1 MNTSQTLAQYFIDLG
16 ESGRWNYF
24 TIQALLFYSLLFLV
38 MYSCFSGQNLGQDN
52 EKYRWLRKGIMNNLT
67 FAVFIVAFVLVSRVP
82 TAVYGAQ
89 NPDEALWIAMAKTL
103 AQDPRYWVSVDGG
116 TGGPLVP
123 FSLHALRL
131 VGLPIDF
138 GSLKIM
144 TGAIMAVSAS
154 FLFFAFAAQFGQ
166 AIGRIMILP
175 LVVAV
180 AVTKHPEMT
189 AYNSEHLVL
198 LLLSLALFFLV
209 RIVNNGEGKYYLN
222 FIALGLLLGAV
233 PFAKLQGTP
242 MALLVGLFACVIVYQ
257 KTSKKSLTVLI
268 ASALSPT
275 VLVVLLVLSY
285 SGLNDFWISYIS
297 ANMLYTTQ
305 GDVSGFA
312 NKMTLLTHLINE
324 PRELGYFINYS
335 MIIILL
341 GLFLIISFRKK
352 LSRQGII
359 AISFSITL
367 VCVSVY
373 CVVAPGRSFTHYILL
388 LFIPLSV
395 LFAQIVH
402 SVCHIVVSYFKLE
415 NGQLRI
421 AKLFVVFL
429 FLLTTVFYHFQSQFS
444 YHPDL
449 APRPVTHYGY
459 ASQPEILAGLNQYF
473 FEGAKMATWGWG
485 TELYVETNFLM
496 GTRYGNT
503 AGIIEPGPVQSFYA
517 ERFLKDIEKNK
528 PVLFVDVVAPNFFR
542 YTDRSVQG
550 FENFP
555 LVKKYVEEN
564 YTLDSEIKGVRIFKR
579 TDNSRK

>member
-1 MNTSQTLAQYFIDLG
+1 
-16 ESGRWNYF
+16 
-24 TIQALLFYSLLFLV
+24 
-38 MYSCFSGQNLGQDN
+38 
-52 EKYRWLRKGIMNNLT
+52 MNNLT

-242 MALLVGLFACVIVYQ
+242 MALLVGLFACIMVYH
-257 KTSKKSLTVLI
+257 KAPKKRLTILI
-268 ASALSPT
+268 ASALLPT
-275 VLVVLLVLSY
+275 LVVVLAVLSY
-285 SGLNDFWISYIS
+285 SGLTDFWVTYIS
-297 ANMLYTTQ
+297 ANLLYTLQ

-312 NKMTLLTHLINE
+312 GKMTLLNHLINE
-324 PRELGYFINYS
+324 PRELSYFIRYS

-341 GLFLIISFRKK
+341 GLFLIISFRKE
-352 LSRQGII
+352 LSKQGII
-359 AISFSITL
+359 AILFSITL

-395 LFAQIVH
+395 LFGQVVR
-402 SVCHIVVSYFKLE
+402 SVCDIVVKRFRLE
-415 NGQLRI
+415 NDKLLV

-429 FLLTTVFYHFQSQFS
+429 FLVTTVFYHFQNQFS
-444 YHPDL
+444 YHSDL
-449 APRPVTHYGY
+449 APRAASHYGY

-503 AGIIEPGPVQSFYA
+503 AGIIEPGPLQFFYE
-517 ERFLKDIEKNK
+517 ERFLKDMKKNR
-528 PVLFVDVVAPNFFR
+528 PVLFVDAVAPNFFR
-542 YTDRSVQG
+542 YTDQSLHG
-550 FENFP
+550 FDNFP

-579 TDNSRK
+579 IDNSRK